1 MLIKVLLGAFVVLI
15 FLGLGAV
22 RDNTLVYEAP
32 EIEIQNEIVAT
43 TTLNSEKVDEEIS
56 DKIAV
61 EKEKPKTTTT
71 QTVSKTPKPAENN
84 STQVKIPGAN
94 VPQTQV
100 NVVLPQLP
108 PPDFETIN
116 NNGRKVIV
124 NILCTTDGNELS
136 PISGTGVIVGQSGL
150 ILTNAHIGQYLLLK
164 DFRRPDSISCVART
178 GSPAYPKYKLDLV
191 YISPTWVNA
200 NKRLLKEEDPKGT
213 GENDYAFLRI
223 SSNVDNSPLPQG
235 FYYIP
240 MNISE
245 DIARLQPVLL
255 ISYPAGFLGGLS
267 ILQDL
272 NITSSVTLVSDLFTY
287 SQNTIDLISVPGTV
301 LSQKGSSGGAVIDRF
316 TTLIGIITTSTEGET
331 TDKRDLRAIT
341 LSYINRSLQ
350 SEFGISLE
358 QFIQADPAEFAKK
371 FQEISAPILTKII
384 TDELIH

>member
-1 MLIKVLLGAFVVLI
+1 MFSKLILGLIAFVALLS
-15 FLGLGAV
+15 LGVGKN
-22 RDNTLVYEAP
+22 NTLEYSAP
-32 EIEIQNEIVAT
+32 EVEVQREAVAT
-43 TTLNSEKVDEEIS
+43 TTLKTSDQVGKNSQATS
-56 DKIAV
+56 
-61 EKEKPKTTTT
+61 
-71 QTVSKTPKPAENN
+71 TPKIDKKAPKETAK
-84 STQVKIPGAN
+84 QVIKPE
-94 VPQTQV
+94 VSQQTPSSQTQV
-100 NVVLPQLP
+100 VSKPVLP

-164 DFRRPDSISCVART
+164 DFRKPDSISCVART
-178 GSPAYPKYKLDLV
+178 GSPAYPKYKLELV

-200 NKRLLKEEDPKGT
+200 NKRLLKEENPKGT

-235 FYYIP
+235 FYYVP

-341 LSYINRSLQ
+341 LAYINRSLQ

-371 FQEISAPILTKII
+371 FQEITAPTLTKII
-384 TDELIH
+384 TDELIR